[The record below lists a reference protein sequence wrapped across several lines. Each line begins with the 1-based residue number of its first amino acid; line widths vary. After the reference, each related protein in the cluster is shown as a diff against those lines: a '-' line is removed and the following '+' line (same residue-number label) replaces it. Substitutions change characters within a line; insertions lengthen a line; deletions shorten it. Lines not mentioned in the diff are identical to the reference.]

1 MNVRDCIRF
10 KDSNDIYRVKREG
23 IATRPFIGQRP
34 IAILDTDEFEL
45 VDEPP
50 YVIVYE
56 TCGKLFISKNDALRY
71 SDNPIERKVYG

>member
-1 MNVRDCIRF
+1 MNVEDYIRF
-10 KDSNDIYRVKREG
+10 KDSNDIYRVKRED

>member
-1 MNVRDCIRF
+1 MNIGDYIRF

-23 IATRPFIGQRP
+23 IAVRPVIGHTP

-56 TCGKLFISKNDALRY
+56 VAGKLFVSKNDALQY
-71 SDNPIERKVYG
+71 GEPIERKVYG

>member
-1 MNVRDCIRF
+1 MNIGDYIRF
-10 KDSNDIYRVKREG
+10 KDSNNIYRVKRDG
-23 IATRPFIGQRP
+23 IAVRPVIGQRP

-50 YVIVYE
+50 YVIIYE
-56 TCGKLFISKNDALRY
+56 VAGKLFISKNDALRY

>member
-1 MNVRDCIRF
+1 MNIGDYIRF
-10 KDSNDIYRVKREG
+10 KDSNHIYRVKRDG
-23 IATRPFIGQRP
+23 IVVRPVIGIKRT
-34 IAILDTDEFEL
+34 AILDTDKFEL